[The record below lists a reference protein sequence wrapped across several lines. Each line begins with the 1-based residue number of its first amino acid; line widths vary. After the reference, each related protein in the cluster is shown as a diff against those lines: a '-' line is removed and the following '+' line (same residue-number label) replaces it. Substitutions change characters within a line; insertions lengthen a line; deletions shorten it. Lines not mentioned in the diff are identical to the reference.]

1 MPSEPLPQSLQ
12 KYINLMKLADK
23 PLFFSEIV
31 EATPGYNGFRHLR
44 DRGLIKDITRKYKEG
59 DPYTGPRMPMYILTG
74 KGKSYTK

>member
-31 EATPGYNGFRHLR
+31 VVVHFAA
-44 DRGLIKDITRKYKEG
+44 EG
-59 DPYTGPRMPMYILTG
+59 
-74 KGKSYTK
+74 S